1 VISKFSGCESPV
13 GKITNVLVSGDS
25 AVVEI
30 FFQAV
35 AKNGWKFEQEM
46 CFVCKYEK
54 EICVSVRMYTDS
66 AAEAKLFD
74 EN

>member
-1 VISKFSGCESPV
+1 M
-13 GKITNVLVSGDS
+13 SGDS

-35 AKNGWKFEQEM
+35 AKNGWKFEEEIS
-46 CFVCKYEK
+46 FVCKYEK

-66 AAEAKLFD
+66 VAEAKPFA